1 MIDTRYANSSGYFKD
16 PVTGEDLSV
25 NTPRVVQ
32 CELRNGKFIWPQV
45 AVSDGSGL
53 IKIVYKFFTE
63 EEKDLY
69 KQYRGYG
76 ENKLRIKQ
84 NVSSNINTDDNS
96 DMDDESVKEKSWPES
111 HNKYDLETAM
121 SNMTDKCLD
130 DTERF
135 MGICNIGGLYYAM
148 LKSKTDKRKVY
159 YVPRSEIPDNIFTAL
174 CNGVKYE

>member
-25 NTPRVVQ
+25 DTPRVIQ
-32 CELRNGKFIWPQV
+32 CELRDGKFIWPQV
-45 AVSDGSGL
+45 AVSDGSAL
-53 IKIVYKFFTE
+53 IKIVYKYFTE
-63 EEKDLY
+63 EEKSLY

-76 ENKLRIKQ
+76 ESKPRVKQ
-84 NVSSNINTDDNS
+84 HVPDNIDIDDNS
-96 DMDDESVKEKSWPES
+96 NLDDEPVKEKSWPES

-121 SNMTDKCLD
+121 SDMTEKYLD

-135 MGICNIGGLYYAM
+135 IGICNIGGLYYAM